1 MSRYPERSRILFR
14 KQIAAGMAAALLI
27 SGCGSGRLSEPEAEA
42 ELPGGQ
48 SAEAAWVDQ
57 ALDPFLND
65 GGTLPTETGDG
76 ASVAW
81 SVTSGHAAV
90 QDGVITKTEGA
101 AEYEP
106 VTLHAVISLNGT
118 SEEADYDHLL
128 LLDPYIGY
136 VMSTFSEKGDSKEEL
151 KLAYTY
157 DETTWFKLKGGD
169 AIFSAKTG
177 TKRVRDPA
185 IFRKKD
191 GTFALV
197 ATEGYDNPSI
207 YVWDSADGTSYQN
220 ERLIQVNRSSDS
232 LKMSEKQ
239 AWAPEAF
246 YDRRKDAYVVYWS
259 SPSDGGMFY
268 NTSGDLTNASLPRQL
283 LDAGFTV
290 IDGTIFK
297 QGYYYSIV
305 MKDEREP
312 LSEHAQLFIGKSDT
326 DYLGF
331 NQFTGMITDGK
342 LEYEGPFVVQRWL
355 HGDTLIYYDNY
366 TQFQFKAVYTWD
378 MHAKDVYEFEQ
389 DNITP
394 PIDYCAHAYAIPV
407 TEKEL
412 NRLKDTLGAGE

>member
-1 MSRYPERSRILFR
+1 
-14 KQIAAGMAAALLI
+14 MAAALLI
-27 SGCGSGRLSEPEAEA
+27 SGCGMKKLPEPEAEA
-42 ELPGGQ
+42 SLPEGL

-65 GGTLPTETGDG
+65 GGTLPAETGDG
-76 ASVAW
+76 ASITWTV
-81 SVTSGHAAV
+81 SEGHATV
-90 QDGVITKTEGA
+90 QNGVITKTADA

-106 VTLHAVISLNGT
+106 VVLHAVISGNGAT
-118 SEEADYDHLL
+118 EEADYGNLL

-136 VMSTFSEKGDSKEEL
+136 VMSTFSEKGDSKEQL

-157 DETTWFKLKGGD
+157 DETTWFKLNDGN
-169 AIFSAKTG
+169 AIFEAETG

-207 YVWDSADGTSYQN
+207 YVWDSTDGTSYEN

-246 YDRRKDAYVVYWS
+246 YDRRKDAYIIYWS
-259 SPSDGGMFY
+259 SPDDGGMFY
-268 NTSGDLTNASLPRQL
+268 NTSSDLTNVSLPQSL
-283 LDAGFTV
+283 LNPGYTV

-312 LSEHAQLFIGKSDT
+312 LSEHAQLFIGRSDT

-331 NQFTGMITDGK
+331 NQFSYSITDGNQ
-342 LEYEGPFVVQRWL
+342 EYEGPFVVQRWL

-378 MHAKDVYEFEQ
+378 MHTRDPYELQQ

-412 NRLKDTLGAGE
+412 NRLKNALGTGE